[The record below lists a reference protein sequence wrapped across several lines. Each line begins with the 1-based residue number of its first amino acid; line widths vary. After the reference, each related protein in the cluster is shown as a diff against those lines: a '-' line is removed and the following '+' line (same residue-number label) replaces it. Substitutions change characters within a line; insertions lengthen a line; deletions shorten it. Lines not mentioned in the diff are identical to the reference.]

1 MDDLPIVTDRDPP
14 PPAHDG
20 FDIATEYE
28 ALIQFMY
35 MAPVGLA
42 QIAPDGTISMI
53 NALSAQLLMPLSRDG
68 TLENL
73 YVALESVAPDLRARC
88 NDYAPAYGMVFEELR
103 LQISAGVPGKI
114 DARILSLSVL
124 KLDAQRLMAVLTDI
138 TQQVRR
144 ERQLKHNEAWFNA
157 ILTGITDYALVSL
170 DLNGCITE
178 WNPSIGRV
186 TGFNAASTVGQP
198 YTLFLPDGACTPDRL
213 RDRLQ
218 EADADGWNLDDAWH
232 VRADGSR
239 FWGSAM
245 IAPLRDRTP
254 GPAGGTNAL
263 PTDELDQAAYCLVLR
278 DITDKREASE
288 SQRRAVL
295 CDHLTDIANRRAF
308 FEAATRE
315 IDRFRRLPRPL
326 SIVLF
331 DADHFKCINDRHGH
345 PVGDLV
351 LRHIAA
357 MLQSAFRPADVVAR
371 VGGEE
376 FAVLLPSTDLQGAA
390 VVAERARLAL
400 HTRPVVIDG
409 VAVPCNISA
418 GVAAMDDG
426 LSGLDAMMKRADRAL
441 YAAKAAGR
449 NRVVCWTPLLDALPT
464 AAASPSAAAG
474 SKPKA
479 APAAA

>member
-73 YVALESVAPDLRARC
+73 YVALEGVAPDLRARC
-88 NDYAPAYGMVFEELR
+88 NDYAPAYGMVFEGLR

-198 YTLFLPDGACTPDRL
+198 YTLFLPDGVVGLVKKILRLCGKDRS
-213 RDRLQ
+213 
-218 EADADGWNLDDAWH
+218 DAK
-232 VRADGSR
+232 RAS
-239 FWGSAM
+239 S
-245 IAPLRDRTP
+245 
-254 GPAGGTNAL
+254 
-263 PTDELDQAAYCLVLR
+263 
-278 DITDKREASE
+278 
-288 SQRRAVL
+288 
-295 CDHLTDIANRRAF
+295 
-308 FEAATRE
+308 
-315 IDRFRRLPRPL
+315 
-326 SIVLF
+326 
-331 DADHFKCINDRHGH
+331 
-345 PVGDLV
+345 
-351 LRHIAA
+351 
-357 MLQSAFRPADVVAR
+357 
-371 VGGEE
+371 
-376 FAVLLPSTDLQGAA
+376 
-390 VVAERARLAL
+390 
-400 HTRPVVIDG
+400 
-409 VAVPCNISA
+409 VPNISE
-418 GVAAMDDG
+418 V
-426 LSGLDAMMKRADRAL
+426 
-441 YAAKAAGR
+441 
-449 NRVVCWTPLLDALPT
+449 
-464 AAASPSAAAG
+464 
-474 SKPKA
+474 PK
-479 APAAA
+479 